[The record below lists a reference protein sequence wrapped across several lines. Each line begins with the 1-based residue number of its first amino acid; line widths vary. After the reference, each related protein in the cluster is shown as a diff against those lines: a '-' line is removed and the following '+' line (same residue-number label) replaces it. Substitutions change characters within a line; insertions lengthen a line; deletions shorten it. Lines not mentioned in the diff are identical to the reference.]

1 MMCLVLVVEDD
12 AAIRRGLAALLGM
25 RGHRVTA
32 VASVAEALSHL
43 DGSPPTHPPTHV
55 LLDLNLPDGPGT
67 DVLRRIRAE
76 ALPVRVALLT
86 GASDSALIDEARA
99 LTVEAVFI
107 KPPDWDK
114 LLDWI
119 AQPP

>member
-1 MMCLVLVVEDD
+1 MLRSVLVVEDD
-12 AAIRRGLAALLGM
+12 GAIRKGLAALLGI

-32 VASVAEALSHL
+32 AANVAEALAHL
-43 DGSPPTHPPTHV
+43 DGSTPTHL

-86 GASDSALIDEARA
+86 GASDTALIDEARA

-114 LLDWI
+114 LLDWVGE
-119 AQPP
+119 P